1 MITMK
6 FDSKLLKQHLD
17 EVAEMA
23 AYIKNDI
30 RRLEDG
36 EKKEELLSAINL
48 IEKYS
53 KNLNS
58 CVSVYRK
65 CEKEICR

>member
-1 MITMK
+1 MK

-17 EVAEMA
+17 EVAELVA
-23 AYIKNDI
+23 DIKSDI
-30 RRLEDG
+30 DKLEDN
-36 EKKEELLSAINL
+36 EKKEELISGMNM

-53 KNLNS
+53 KGLAS